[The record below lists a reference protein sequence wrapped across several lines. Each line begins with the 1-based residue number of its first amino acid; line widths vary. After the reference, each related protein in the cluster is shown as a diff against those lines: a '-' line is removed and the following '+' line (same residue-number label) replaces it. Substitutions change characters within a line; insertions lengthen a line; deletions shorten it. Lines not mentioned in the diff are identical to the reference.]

1 LHTQGHERESTMNK
15 PVGTLRNESRAWVEV
30 PAEDNGDAMIA
41 AMAEAGVDYVFF
53 TSGSEIGFYQE
64 AIAKAHAKGRRAPK
78 LITVTHEHASLNAAL
93 GYAAV
98 AGKPAVTAAHV
109 DCGTQ
114 HYGGAVHTALHCGL
128 PVMITGGG
136 SPTSYPGSIRGARDG
151 GGHIW
156 MQQSFDQNGI
166 VRQYTKWDHRM
177 ELQDNVGL
185 MVSRALQVART
196 EPCGPVYMQL
206 PREVSVAKVNGARF
220 PTMAQLGVA
229 LPAAPDPDGIRDIAR
244 RLVKAENPFVIVA
257 RSGRN
262 PATVPALVRLCE
274 LMGLPVAQSAIRAY
288 QCFPLN
294 HPLYMSAAS
303 LKDADMLLC
312 LDVDIPWLADTN
324 PPPDNAFV
332 AITDVEPA
340 KRRIPTM
347 EFTADLRLTADAL
360 SVIEALEAEA
370 RRIITPDDQRRFAA
384 RAAKCAEASA
394 KRRRDLAEDAKS
406 RSGKTPIDSKW
417 LSHSIGQVLDDN
429 CIVFDETIAHNQ
441 LHDYLAISQ
450 PGSYFHNPA
459 SSGGWAQGAAFGA
472 KMAAPERDV
481 IAVSGDGFYM
491 FGTPIHALWSAKHY
505 KAPFMAVVY
514 QNRSYSTGTLRINS
528 VYGQD
533 SYTAK
538 ADYDG
543 GYFDPPIDFAK
554 EAEAAGAYGE
564 NVTDPAQVMPA
575 LKRGLERIRNGQPAV
590 ISVWLARLL
599 QKD

>member
-1 LHTQGHERESTMNK
+1 MNK
-15 PVGTLRNESRAWVEV
+15 YVADLRNESRAWIEV

-41 AMAEAGVDYVFF
+41 AMAAAGVEYIFF

-64 AIAKAHAKGRRAPK
+64 AVAKAHAHGRRAPQ

-98 AGKPAVTAAHV
+98 SGKPAVTAAHV

-114 HYGGAVHTALHCGL
+114 HYGGAVHTAFHSGL

-156 MQQSFDQNGI
+156 LQQSFDQNGI

-177 ELQDNVGL
+177 QMQDNVGL
-185 MVSRALQVART
+185 MISRALQVACT
-196 EPCGPVYMQL
+196 EPCGPVYLTL
-206 PREVSVAKVNGARF
+206 PREVSLHRINGARF

-229 LPAAPDPDGIRDIAR
+229 RPAAPDINGIREIAL
-244 RLVKAENPFVIVA
+244 RLLKAENPFVLVA

-262 PATVPALVRLCE
+262 PRTVPALVRLCE
-274 LMGLPVAQSAIRAY
+274 MMGLPVAQSGLRAY
-288 QCFPLN
+288 HCFPLN
-294 HPLYMSAAS
+294 HPLYMSNAS
-303 LKDADMLLC
+303 LKDADVILA
-312 LDVDIPWLADTN
+312 LDVDIPWHADTN
-324 PPPDNAFV
+324 PPPDSAWV
-332 AITDVEPA
+332 AVTDVEPA

-347 EFTADLRLTADAL
+347 EFTADLRLTADPL
-360 SVIEALEAEA
+360 MTIETLYEEL
-370 RRIITPDDQRRFAA
+370 RRIITPEDQRRFAA
-384 RAAKCAEASA
+384 RAQRCAEASA
-394 KRRRDLAEDAKS
+394 KRRRELADDA
-406 RSGKTPIDSKW
+406 RARAGRTPIDPKW
-417 LSHSIGQVLDDN
+417 LSYCIGNVLDDN
-429 CIVFDETIAHNQ
+429 CILFDETIAQNQ
-441 LHDYLAISQ
+441 VHDYLHISQ
-450 PGSYFHNPA
+450 PGAYFHNPA

-472 KMAAPERDV
+472 KLAAPGKDV

-491 FGTPIHALWSAKHY
+491 FGTPIHALWAANHY

-528 VYGQD
+528 VYGKD
-533 SYTAK
+533 SYAAK
-538 ADYDG
+538 AGFDG

-564 NVTDPAQVMPA
+564 TVTDAAEVEPA
-575 LKRGLERIRNGQPAV
+575 LRRGLARIRAGQPAV
-590 ISVWLARLL
+590 IAVWLARLL

>member
-1 LHTQGHERESTMNK
+1 MNEH
-15 PVGTLRNESRAWVEV
+15 VANLRNESRAWVEV

-41 AMAEAGVDYVFF
+41 AMAEAGVDYIFF

-64 AIAKAHAKGRRAPK
+64 AVAKAHAQGRKAPK

-98 AGKPAVTAAHV
+98 SGKPAVTAAHV

-156 MQQSFDQNGI
+156 LQQSFDQNGI

-177 ELQDNVGL
+177 QMQDNTGL
-185 MVSRALQVART
+185 MVSRALQVACT
-196 EPCGPVYMQL
+196 EPCGPVYMML
-206 PREVSVAKVNGARF
+206 PREVSVAKIKGAKF

-229 LPAAPDPDGIRDIAR
+229 RPAAPDPEGVREIAR
-244 RLVKAENPFVIVA
+244 RLVNAEHPFVLVA

-274 LMGLPVAQSAIRAY
+274 LMGLPVAQSGLRAY

-294 HPLYMSAAS
+294 HPLYLSGAS
-303 LKDADMLLC
+303 LKDADVILA
-312 LDVDIPWLADTN
+312 LDVDIPWLADSN
-324 PPPDNAFV
+324 PPPDSAWV
-332 AITDVEPA
+332 AMTDVEPA

-360 SVIEALEAEA
+360 SAIEALEAEV
-370 RRIITPDDQRRFAA
+370 RRIMTPEDQRRFAA
-384 RAAKCAEASA
+384 RAQKCAELSA
-394 KRRRDLAEDAKS
+394 ARRRDLAEDAKS
-406 RSGKTPIDSKW
+406 RASKMPIDPRW
-417 LSHSIGQVLDDN
+417 LSYRIGKLLDDN
-429 CIVFDETIAHNQ
+429 CILFDETISQNQ
-441 LHDYLAISQ
+441 LHDYLSISK
-450 PGSYFHNPA
+450 PGAYFHNPA

-472 KMAAPERDV
+472 KLAAPERDV

-491 FGTPIHALWSAKHY
+491 FGTPIHALWAAKHY

-528 VYGQD
+528 VYGKD
-533 SYTAK
+533 SYASK
-538 ADYDG
+538 AGYDG

-564 NVTDPAQVMPA
+564 NVTDSAQVEQA
-575 LKRGLERIRNGQPAV
+575 LRRGLKAIREEGRPAV